1 MEVLPDFMGWKIQHW
16 KRRLFSLNVERTSC
30 GAIAFCNINQN
41 DIYIASPFMI
51 IIHVFIDMW
60 RTMGKKSYQL
70 WWWWCKNCYEIHFR
84 LWLRISIYLKKH
96 YLSFQKM
103 FVRMIDNTYKNYKE
117 NFRIS
122 FYLWRCKYFIL
133 LLLTTDAFAPFFEN
147 ERLKFCHEVSFV
159 LTS

>member
-1 MEVLPDFMGWKIQHW
+1 MLVCEMEVLPDFMGWKIQHW

-70 WWWWCKNCYEIHFR
+70 WWWWCKNCYKIHFR
-84 LWLRISIYLKKH
+84 LWLRISIYLKKY
-96 YLSFQKM
+96 YLSFPEM
-103 FVRMIDNTYKNYKE
+103 FAQLE
-117 NFRIS
+117 
-122 FYLWRCKYFIL
+122 LKYFIL
-133 LLLTTDAFAPFFEN
+133 LFWLLMHLFPF
-147 ERLKFCHEVSFV
+147 LKMTV
-159 LTS
+159 